1 MRGDRTRGPYPELPG
16 NDQGPSRGRHRHE
29 EHGQSLK
36 CSHGGFRHGGSTAG
50 GNPGGEIKWGLLYTY
65 LLTCFPGWTWEYID
79 DFMTLPRLKDIFSFH
94 DENPPQHRI
103 LNALAKY
110 YGIEQK
116 GGGGALP
123 ADGLDENGGSLFDA
137 LPQG

>member
-1 MRGDRTRGPYPELPG
+1 
-16 NDQGPSRGRHRHE
+16 
-29 EHGQSLK
+29 
-36 CSHGGFRHGGSTAG
+36 
-50 GNPGGEIKWGLLYTY
+50 
-65 LLTCFPGWTWEYID
+65 
-79 DFMTLPRLKDIFSFH
+79 MTLPRLKDIFSFH